1 VTVPFTTSGG
11 RLLRDGSPFTA
22 LGVNYLPAQA
32 GCRMWADWD
41 LAAICADFRRIA
53 ASGLNSVR
61 LFLVWRD
68 MTLGPET
75 VCPRAVRRVEQVV
88 AAAADTGLACIVSL
102 FTIWMN
108 GQLLDLPWREGRS
121 PWHDQAM
128 LAAEEDLARQVARA
142 LRARRNMLAYDLGDE
157 LWNISPAAA
166 RTLSRAEVA
175 AWQGR
180 LAAVIRQEHP
190 DALVLQANDASG
202 VFATGPYGSDN
213 SAALD
218 LIGTH
223 GFPTWAPGSIE
234 STMSY
239 KATSLAPFLAQVA
252 SAYGTPILDELG
264 SYGTDEP
271 TTAAYLRA
279 ASASA
284 LGNGAA
290 GIFAWC
296 WQDIASAADPYS
308 ERPAERQA
316 GLNRLDGSAKPA
328 MRDYASVARQASA
341 LATRRGRPATAL
353 YLPRRFRGL
362 GGTYL
367 DTAGSAVATFY
378 AYLLLKRAHIDFNVT
393 TDDLADRALIVCPS
407 LAQVTVADLD
417 CLTTAVEHGATA
429 YISLGDHL
437 HGYPGER
444 LAGAVLTDFALPG
457 RGNSAIRWD
466 DERWS
471 ISWRTATGRPTTM
484 RATTATVLGTYTDG
498 SPALV
503 RHRVG
508 DGQVLFC
515 NAPFEQQLDQ
525 PGRLTAAGWQR
536 FYLRLAAL
544 AGVRPLIDCAEPDLE
559 IIPVGT
565 EAGPAVLA
573 VNHGQHAVETTLV
586 HLGPKEWAIAD
597 LAQERQTPMPSSPA
611 R

>member
-1 VTVPFTTSGG
+1 MAFTTSGG
-11 RLLRDGSPFTA
+11 RLLRDGSPFAA
-22 LGVNYLPAQA
+22 LGVDYLPAQA

-41 LAAICADFRRIA
+41 LAAISEDFRRIA

-68 MTLGPET
+68 VTLGPET
-75 VCPRAVRRVEQVV
+75 VCPRAMRHVEQVV
-88 AAAADTGLACIVSL
+88 AAADDAGLACVISL

-121 PWHDQAM
+121 PWHDQVL

-142 LRARRNMLAYDLGDE
+142 LRARGNVLAYDLGDE
-157 LWNISPAAA
+157 LWNISPDAA

-175 AWQGR
+175 VWQGR
-180 LAAVIRQEHP
+180 LAAAIRDEDPQ
-190 DALVLQANDASG
+190 ALVLQANDASG
-202 VFATGPYGSDN
+202 VFGTGPYGSDN

-234 STMSY
+234 STLSY

-252 SAYGTPILDELG
+252 SAYGTPILDEVG

-271 TTAAYLRA
+271 TAAAYLRA
-279 ASASA
+279 ATASA

-296 WQDIASAADPYS
+296 WQDLASTADPYW

-328 MRDYASVARQASA
+328 MHEYAKVARLASVLMAR
-341 LATRRGRPATAL
+341 RDRPKTAL
-353 YLPRRFRGL
+353 FLPDRFRGHS
-362 GGTYL
+362 GSYL

-378 AYLLLKRAHIDFNVT
+378 AYLLLKRAHIDFDVT

-407 LAQVTVADLD
+407 PAQLTLADLER
-417 CLTTAVEHGATA
+417 LTTAVERGATA

-444 LAGAVLTDFALPG
+444 LAGAVITDFAPPG
-457 RGNSAIRWD
+457 RGNAAILWED
-466 DERWS
+466 QRWS

-484 RATTATVLGTYTDG
+484 RATTSTVLGTYPDG

-503 RHRVG
+503 RHPVG

-515 NAPFEQQLDQ
+515 NAPFEQQLDR
-525 PGRLTAAGWQR
+525 PGRLTAVGWQR
-536 FYLRLAAL
+536 FYLRLAAM
-544 AGVRPLIDCAEPDLE
+544 AGVGPLVDCADPDRE

-565 EAGPAVLA
+565 QAGPAVLA

-586 HLGPKEWAIAD
+586 RLGPKEWGIAD
-597 LAQERQTPMPSSPA
+597 WP
-611 R
+611 